1 MYHFRLQRT
10 DGTPADP
17 LTLRTAVPTW
27 NPGDTIPLSAR
38 RLGEM
43 SAGQS
48 PLGASPYV
56 CDGGSLPL
64 DPRYVVFPHSRQR
77 LYGDVRR
84 SWRFSHRW
92 PIGHLQKHRKC
103 DALTPRV

>member
-1 MYHFRLQRT
+1 
-10 DGTPADP
+10 
-17 LTLRTAVPTW
+17 
-27 NPGDTIPLSAR
+27 
-38 RLGEM
+38 M

-56 CDGGSLPL
+56 CDGGSLSL
-64 DPRYVVFPHSRQR
+64 DPRCVVFPHSRQR

-84 SWRFSHRW
+84 STTFSHRW
-92 PIGHLQKHRKC
+92 PIGHRQKHRKC

>member
-1 MYHFRLQRT
+1 
-10 DGTPADP
+10 
-17 LTLRTAVPTW
+17 
-27 NPGDTIPLSAR
+27 
-38 RLGEM
+38 M

-48 PLGASPYV
+48 PPGASPYV
-56 CDGGSLPL
+56 CDGGSLSL
-64 DPRYVVFPHSRQR
+64 DPRCVVFPHSRQR

-84 SWRFSHRW
+84 STTFSHRW